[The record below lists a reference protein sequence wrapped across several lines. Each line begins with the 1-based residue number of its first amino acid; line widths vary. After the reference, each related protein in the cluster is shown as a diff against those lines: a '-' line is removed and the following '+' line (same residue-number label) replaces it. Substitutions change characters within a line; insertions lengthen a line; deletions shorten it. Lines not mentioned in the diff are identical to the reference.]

1 MDTTPNLNNDLS
13 YSICKKK
20 KLVIEN
26 LKLKIKLE
34 EVDKENRFLRVE
46 VKP

>member
-1 MDTTPNLNNDLS
+1 MIFLTVFV
-13 YSICKKK
+13 KK

>member
-1 MDTTPNLNNDLS
+1 MIFLTVFV
-13 YSICKKK
+13 KK

-26 LKLKIKLE
+26 LKLKMKLE

-46 VKP
+46 VKPWKFY

>member
-1 MDTTPNLNNDLS
+1 MDTTPNLTNDLS
-13 YSICKKK
+13 YSICEK